1 MTAHRQSLYFTAP
14 NSVEVRSEPVPAP
27 QADEVLVQT
36 QLSAISPGTEMLFYR
51 GQIPEGMAAD
61 SSIAALSGSAAYPF
75 KYGYACVGEVI
86 DTGAHVDPSWRG
98 RRVFAFHPH
107 ESHFCARPDALLAVP
122 ADLPIHAA
130 ALLPNV
136 ETAVNF
142 LLDGRPLVGERVA
155 IFGLG
160 VVGLLTT
167 AAVARFPLVKLIAV
181 DPLAARRE
189 LAASLGAT
197 AVLDPVAPSFLAD
210 IKTILGDVGAD
221 LVYELSGNPAALDQA
236 IAVAGYSGRV
246 IVGSWYGA
254 KRAPLNLGG
263 DFHRSRIQIQSS
275 QVSTVT
281 PSLTGRWD
289 KARRLNVAW
298 SLLGELAIDQLITH
312 RIPFAAAAD
321 AYSLI
326 ATRPEE
332 SVQVLLDY

>member
-14 NSVEVRSEPVPAP
+14 HTVEVRSEQIPAP
-27 QADEVLVQT
+27 QDDEVLVQT
-36 QLSAISPGTEMLFYR
+36 RISAISPGTEMLFYR

-61 SSIAALSGSAAYPF
+61 STIAALSGGVAYPF

-86 DTGAHVDPSWRG
+86 ETGAHVDPSWRG

-107 ESHFCARPDALLAVP
+107 ESHFCARPHTLIPVP
-122 ADLPIHAA
+122 ADLPTHAA

-142 LLDGRPLVGERVA
+142 LLDGRPLVGESVVV
-155 IFGLG
+155 FGLG

-167 AAVARFPLVKLIAV
+167 AVVARFPLATLVAV
-181 DPLAARRE
+181 DPLAARRD
-189 LAASLGAT
+189 LATSLGAT
-197 AVLDPVAPSFLAD
+197 AVLDPTATSFLSD
-210 IKTILGDVGAD
+210 VETILGDAGAD

-236 IAVAGYSGRV
+236 IAVTGYSGRI
-246 IVGSWYGA
+246 IVGSWYGD
-254 KRAPLNLGG
+254 KRTALNLGG

-281 PSLTGRWD
+281 PSLAGRWD

-298 SLLGELAIDQLITH
+298 SMLGTLPMDKLITH
-312 RIPFAAAAD
+312 RTPFAAAAD
-321 AYSLI
+321 AYALI
-326 ATRPEE
+326 ATQPEAC
-332 SVQVLLDY
+332 VQVLLEF